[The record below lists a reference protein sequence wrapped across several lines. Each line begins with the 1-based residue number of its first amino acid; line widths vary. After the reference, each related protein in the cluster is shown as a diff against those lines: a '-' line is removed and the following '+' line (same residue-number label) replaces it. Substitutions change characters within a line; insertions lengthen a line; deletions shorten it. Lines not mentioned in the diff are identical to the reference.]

1 MKNILT
7 ILRDD
12 LHAIRTNVMTAV
24 IIFGLAIIPL
34 LFTSFNVLAS
44 WILLLIPTSS
54 RLLWPA
60 RMKATKATS
69 PP

>member
-44 WILLLIPTSS
+44 WDPFANTNQLKLSLIHI
-54 RLLWPA
+54 
-60 RMKATKATS
+60 
-69 PP
+69 

>member
-1 MKNILT
+1 MRNILT

-44 WILLLIPTSS
+44 WDPFANTNPVSYTHLTLP
-54 RLLWPA
+54 
-60 RMKATKATS
+60 TKA
-69 PP
+69 